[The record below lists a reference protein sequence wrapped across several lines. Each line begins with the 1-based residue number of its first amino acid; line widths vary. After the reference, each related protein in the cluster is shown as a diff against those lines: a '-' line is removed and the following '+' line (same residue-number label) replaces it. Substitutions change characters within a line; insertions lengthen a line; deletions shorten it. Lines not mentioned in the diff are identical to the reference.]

1 MKTFAIVMGAMF
13 AMSAAACGGKKE
25 EAAGGGGGEA
35 AAGDLPAAC
44 KKVIDT
50 AKACFA
56 EAGDAGKA
64 GADAFAQTEK
74 AWADAVKAGGGASL
88 EAGCK
93 QAWDGMKQ
101 MGAMCPKVKWE

>member
-1 MKTFAIVMGAMF
+1 MKTFAIVLGAMF

-25 EAAGGGGGEA
+25 GEAAGGGEA
-35 AAGDLPAAC
+35 AGSELPATC

-74 AWADAVKAGGGASL
+74 SWAEAAKGGGAAAL

-101 MGAMCPKVKWE
+101 MSAMCPKVKWE